1 MSKLLDIQGLRVHFD
16 TLDGPVEALH
26 SVSLSVNEGEIM
38 GVVGESGCGKSVTSL
53 VTIGLA
59 TCDVDDG
66 SITFDGDE
74 LIQRTPQGTERTLSV
89 LKYFSSFFTLGLIF
103 SLFWTFL
110 EPIQGLQI
118 SAVMLI
124 AFSICFVSRRILDAP
139 RSRHEKFMR
148 SIRGNKI
155 SMIFQEP
162 MTALNP
168 LYTVE
173 KQVSE
178 VLRQHDK
185 LDAAESSMGLRIGQ
199 ALVYPATLLSNFVRN
214 DKKAGLQLLGTFFFI
229 FLIHQGGSSDLA
241 LDFLILPVE
250 ILGVAALE
258 ILDIILYIPGLIIT
272 ELIIPSLI
280 FLSEETILGK
290 FAGISDY
297 LDGLEIIV
305 MLFFVFIEYV
315 AARYLAF
322 KVWAYFHL
330 PRVSFLFEK
339 LETVLSKTPQIIV
352 GYVVLFILLWI
363 PFGVLMTIIGSV
375 VILAIPPIQISGFLR
390 LDPAHTGQVVRI
402 LREVKI
408 PNPEVVVKMYP
419 HELSGGMRQR
429 VMIAM
434 MMACE
439 PKLLIADEP
448 TTALDVTIQAQILN
462 LMKDLR
468 DREGTA
474 IMMITHDL
482 GVIAE
487 TCDAVTVMY
496 AGSVVETGSL
506 KQVLGSPRMPYT
518 IGLLHSIPRIK
529 EAGEERV
536 DLPIIPGQVPDPNEE
551 FDGCRFHPRCPF
563 ADDLCRAKPP
573 QMQEVAP
580 GHYAACHHT
589 EVTDNLVLAQEAFSS
604 EEFLQS
610 GVNVQ

>member
-74 LIQRTPQGTERTLSV
+74 LIQKTPQTTERTLSF
-89 LKYFSSFFTLGLIF
+89 LKYFSSFFTLGLIL

-118 SAVMLI
+118 SAVMLT
-124 AFSICFVSRRILDAP
+124 AFSICFVSTRILDAP
-139 RSRHEKFMR
+139 RSKHEKFMR

-173 KQVSE
+173 KQVAE
-178 VLRQHDK
+178 VLKQHNR
-185 LDAAESSMGLRIGQ
+185 LDEADANSAIKIGKAIISPAEMIVDVFRNDWKGALPIIISFLVILAIHQTDNADLILGLIVNKYVGIVFLALILHLIFSNIFTGNTEFTETTLIESIGMEPVTIPSGIRL
-199 ALVYPATLLSNFVRN
+199 ANNWVNSNF
-214 DKKAGLQLLGTFFFI
+214 AFI
-229 FLIHQGGSSDLA
+229 LVSWF
-241 LDFLILPVE
+241 V
-250 ILGVAALE
+250 
-258 ILDIILYIPGLIIT
+258 
-272 ELIIPSLI
+272 
-280 FLSEETILGK
+280 
-290 FAGISDY
+290 
-297 LDGLEIIV
+297 IV
-305 MLFFVFIEYV
+305 V
-315 AARYLAF
+315 
-322 KVWAYFHL
+322 
-330 PRVSFLFEK
+330 
-339 LETVLSKTPQIIV
+339 
-352 GYVVLFILLWI
+352 LLWI
-363 PFGVLMTIIGSV
+363 PYGVLMTIILSV
-375 VILAIPPIQISGFLR
+375 AILAIPPIQISNYFR
-390 LDPAHTGQVVRI
+390 LDSAHTRQVVKI
-402 LREVKI
+402 LKEVKI
-408 PNPEVVVKMYP
+408 PNPESVVKMYP

-448 TTALDVTIQAQILN
+448 TTALDVTIQAQILK

-487 TCDAVTVMY
+487 TCDTVTVMY
-496 AGSVVETGSL
+496 AGRVVETASVTELFANPKHAYTRGLIACTPSL
-506 KQVLGSPRMPYT
+506 SSERK
-518 IGLLHSIPRIK
+518 SI
-529 EAGEERV
+529 
-536 DLPIIPGQVPDPNEE
+536 LPAIPGQVANPSDFVE
-551 FDGCRFHPRCPF
+551 GCRFCQRMERTGETLLKIP
-563 ADDLCRAKPP
+563 DYK
-573 QMQEVAP
+573 EISP
-580 GHYAACHHT
+580 GHWVEMCPICLD
-589 EVTDNLVLAQEAFSS
+589 ENEDKWE
-604 EEFLQS
+604 
-610 GVNVQ
+610 

>member
-1 MSKLLDIQGLRVHFD
+1 LSKLLDIQGLRVHFD

-26 SVSLSVNEGEIM
+26 SVSLSVKEGQIM

-59 TCDVDDG
+59 TCDVDEG
-66 SITFDGDE
+66 SIKFEGNE
-74 LIQRTPQGTERTLSV
+74 LIQKTPQNIQKILSV
-89 LKYFSSFFTLGLIF
+89 LKYFSSFFTIGLIL

-110 EPIQGLQI
+110 EPIQGLQA
-118 SAVMLI
+118 SAIMLTG
-124 AFSICFVSRRILDAP
+124 FSICFISARILDSP
-139 RSRHEKFMR
+139 RNRHEKFMR

-173 KQVSE
+173 KQVAE
-178 VLRQHDK
+178 VLKQHNR
-185 LDAAESSMGLRIGQ
+185 LDDTEINKAIKFGKSIISPAEM
-199 ALVYPATLLSNFVRN
+199 LVRFLRN
-214 DKKAGLQLLGTFFFI
+214 DLKGVLP
-229 FLIHQGGSSDLA
+229 LISL
-241 LDFLILPVE
+241 FVLILIFHQTNNSSVV
-250 ILGVAALE
+250 L
-258 ILDIILYIPGLIIT
+258 GLITNKYAVMVIASAFLWLVFST
-272 ELIIPSLI
+272 LFVERNEDARSLLNQSTGEDILIISIGFIGIIRLI
-280 FLSEETILGK
+280 DDFTRNNYALIVVSWLV
-290 FAGISDY
+290 
-297 LDGLEIIV
+297 II
-305 MLFFVFIEYV
+305 
-315 AARYLAF
+315 
-322 KVWAYFHL
+322 
-330 PRVSFLFEK
+330 
-339 LETVLSKTPQIIV
+339 
-352 GYVVLFILLWI
+352 ILLWI
-363 PFGVLMTIIGSV
+363 PFGVLMTIIFSV
-375 VILAIPPIQISGFLR
+375 AILAIPPIQISNYFN
-390 LDPAHTGQVVRI
+390 LDPAHTRQVVRI

-408 PNPEVVVKMYP
+408 PNPEAVVKMYP

-529 EAGEERV
+529 EVGEERV
-536 DLPIIPGQVPDPNEE
+536 DLPIIPGQVPDPNEK

-563 ADDLCRAKPP
+563 ADDLCRTKPP

-589 EVTDNLVLAQEAFSS
+589 ELTDNLVAAQEAFSS
-604 EEFLQS
+604 EDFLQS

>member
-1 MSKLLDIQGLRVHFD
+1 MTKLLDIQGLRVHFD

-74 LIQRTPQGTERTLSV
+74 LIQKTPQETEKILSI
-89 LKYFSSFFTLGLIF
+89 LKYFSSFFTLGLIL

-118 SAVMLI
+118 SAVMLS
-124 AFSICFVSRRILDAP
+124 AFSVCFVSRRILDAP

-173 KQVSE
+173 KQVAE
-178 VLRQHDK
+178 VLRQHGK
-185 LDAAESSMGLRIGQ
+185 LDDGESSLGLRIGQ
-199 ALVYPATLLSNFVRN
+199 ALAYPASLLSNFVRT
-214 DKKAGLQLLGTFFFI
+214 DMRAGLQLIGAFMFI
-229 FLIHQGGSSDLA
+229 FIAHQSGNTDTILDILTLPISLLIDVFGVL
-241 LDFLILPVE
+241 FLIL
-250 ILGVAALE
+250 
-258 ILDIILYIPGLIIT
+258 DF
-272 ELIIPSLI
+272 IPSIAGSSKNFTYLI
-280 FLSEETILGK
+280 
-290 FAGISDY
+290 Y
-297 LDGLEIIV
+297 VVEIIV
-305 MLFFVFIEYV
+305 SYSVIHFILNVFHDIIE
-315 AARYLAF
+315 
-322 KVWAYFHL
+322 WE
-330 PRVSFLFEK
+330 LFEFF
-339 LETVLSKTPQIIV
+339 EYILSKTPKSLVWYLVI
-352 GYVVLFILLWI
+352 LILLWI

-375 VILAIPPIQISGFLR
+375 TILAIPPIQISGFLR
-390 LDPAHTGQVVRI
+390 LDPAHTRQVVRI

-408 PNPEVVVKMYP
+408 PNPEAVVKMYP

-487 TCDAVTVMY
+487 TCDAVSVMY

-529 EAGEERV
+529 ESGEERV
-536 DLPIIPGQVPDPNEE
+536 DLPIIPGQVPDPNEK

-563 ADDLCRAKPP
+563 ADDLCRTKPP

-589 EVTDNLVLAQEAFSS
+589 EVTDNLVAAQEAFSS

>member
-199 ALVYPATLLSNFVRN
+199 ALVYPATLLSNFVRS
-214 DKKAGLQLLGTFFFI
+214 DMRAGLQLIGAFMFI
-229 FLIHQGGSSDLA
+229 FIVHQSGNTDTILDILTLPISLLIDVFGVL
-241 LDFLILPVE
+241 FLIL
-250 ILGVAALE
+250 
-258 ILDIILYIPGLIIT
+258 DFIPNIAGSSKNIGYLI
-272 ELIIPSLI
+272 
-280 FLSEETILGK
+280 
-290 FAGISDY
+290 Y
-297 LDGLEIIV
+297 LVEIIV
-305 MLFFVFIEYV
+305 VYSVIDFIEWE
-315 AARYLAF
+315 F
-322 KVWAYFHL
+322 L
-330 PRVSFLFEK
+330 PAVFRGEI
-339 LETVLSKTPQIIV
+339 LSKTPKSVVWYIV
-352 GYVVLFILLWI
+352 ILILLWV

-589 EVTDNLVLAQEAFSS
+589 EVTDNVVLAQEAFSS

>member
-26 SVSLSVNEGEIM
+26 SVSLSVKEGQIM

-59 TCDVDDG
+59 TCDVDEG
-66 SITFDGDE
+66 SIKFEGNE
-74 LIQRTPQGTERTLSV
+74 LIQKTPQNIQKILSV
-89 LKYFSSFFTLGLIF
+89 LKYFSSFFTIGLIL

-110 EPIQGLQI
+110 EPIQGLQA
-118 SAVMLI
+118 SAIMLTG
-124 AFSICFVSRRILDAP
+124 FSICFISARILDSP
-139 RSRHEKFMR
+139 RNRHEKFMR

-173 KQVSE
+173 KQVAE
-178 VLRQHDK
+178 VLKQHNR
-185 LDAAESSMGLRIGQ
+185 LDDTEINKAIKFGKSIISPAEM
-199 ALVYPATLLSNFVRN
+199 LVRFLRN
-214 DKKAGLQLLGTFFFI
+214 DLKGVLP
-229 FLIHQGGSSDLA
+229 LISL
-241 LDFLILPVE
+241 FVLILIFHQTNNSSVV
-250 ILGVAALE
+250 L
-258 ILDIILYIPGLIIT
+258 GLITNKYAVMVIASAFLWLVFST
-272 ELIIPSLI
+272 LFVERNEDARSLLKQSTGEDILISIGFIGIIRLI
-280 FLSEETILGK
+280 DDFTRNNYALIVVSWLV
-290 FAGISDY
+290 
-297 LDGLEIIV
+297 II
-305 MLFFVFIEYV
+305 
-315 AARYLAF
+315 
-322 KVWAYFHL
+322 
-330 PRVSFLFEK
+330 
-339 LETVLSKTPQIIV
+339 
-352 GYVVLFILLWI
+352 ILLWI
-363 PFGVLMTIIGSV
+363 PFGVLMTIIFSV
-375 VILAIPPIQISGFLR
+375 AILAIPPIQISNYFN
-390 LDPAHTGQVVRI
+390 LDPAHTRQVVRI

-408 PNPEVVVKMYP
+408 PNPEAVVKMYP

-487 TCDAVTVMY
+487 TCDAVSVMY

-506 KQVLGSPRMPYT
+506 EQVLGSPRMPYT

-563 ADDLCRAKPP
+563 ADELCRTKPP
-573 QMQEVAP
+573 QMLEVSA

-589 EVTDNLVLAQEAFSS
+589 ELTTNLETAQEAFSS

>member
-199 ALVYPATLLSNFVRN
+199 ALVYPATLLSNFVRS
-214 DKKAGLQLLGTFFFI
+214 DMRAGLQLIGAFMFI
-229 FLIHQGGSSDLA
+229 FIVHQSGNTDTILDILTLPISLLIDVFGVL
-241 LDFLILPVE
+241 FLIL
-250 ILGVAALE
+250 
-258 ILDIILYIPGLIIT
+258 DFIPNIAGSSKNIGYLI
-272 ELIIPSLI
+272 
-280 FLSEETILGK
+280 
-290 FAGISDY
+290 Y
-297 LDGLEIIV
+297 LVEIIV
-305 MLFFVFIEYV
+305 VYSVIDFIEWE
-315 AARYLAF
+315 F
-322 KVWAYFHL
+322 L
-330 PRVSFLFEK
+330 PAVFRGDI
-339 LETVLSKTPQIIV
+339 LSKTPKSVVWYIV
-352 GYVVLFILLWI
+352 ILILLWV

-390 LDPAHTGQVVRI
+390 LDPAHTRQVVRI
-402 LREVKI
+402 LKEVKI
-408 PNPEVVVKMYP
+408 PNPEAVVKMYP

-573 QMQEVAP
+573 RMQEVAP

-589 EVTDNLVLAQEAFSS
+589 EVTDNVVLAQEAFSS

>member
-74 LIQRTPQGTERTLSV
+74 LIQRNPQGTERTLSV
-89 LKYFSSFFTLGLIF
+89 LKYFSSFFTLGLIL

-110 EPIQGLQI
+110 EPIKGLQV

-168 LYTVE
+168 LYSVE

-178 VLRQHDK
+178 VLRQHEK
-185 LDAAESSMGLRIGQ
+185 LDTAESSMGLRMGQ
-199 ALVYPATLLSNFVRN
+199 ALFYPATLLSNFVRS
-214 DKKAGLQLLGTFFFI
+214 DMRAGLQLIGAFMFI
-229 FLIHQGGSSDLA
+229 FIVHQSGNTDTI
-241 LDFLILPVE
+241 LDFLILPIKLLVF
-250 ILGVAALE
+250 IIVGF
-258 ILDIILYIPGLIIT
+258 LDVLT
-272 ELIIPSLI
+272 FIPS
-280 FLSEETILGK
+280 FLGLSGNGVLLMQILETIG
-290 FAGISDY
+290 
-297 LDGLEIIV
+297 IIV
-305 MLFFVFIEYV
+305 VIMFTPYDEVVAGTIFFEF
-315 AARYLAF
+315 
-322 KVWAYFHL
+322 AYIGI
-330 PRVSFLFEK
+330 
-339 LETVLSKTPQIIV
+339 SKTPKFAVWYLVI
-352 GYVVLFILLWI
+352 LILLWV

-390 LDPAHTGQVVRI
+390 LDPAHTRQVVRI

-408 PNPEVVVKMYP
+408 PNPEAVVKMYP

-589 EVTDNLVLAQEAFSS
+589 EVTDNLVVAQEAFSS

>member
-1 MSKLLDIQGLRVHFD
+1 MSELLEIDDLRVHFD
-16 TLDGPVEALH
+16 TLDGPIEALH
-26 SVSLSVNEGEIM
+26 SVSFSVKEGQIM

-59 TCDVDDG
+59 TCDVDEG
-66 SITFDGDE
+66 SIKFEGEE
-74 LIQRTPQGTERTLSV
+74 LIQKTPEKTQKILSI
-89 LKYFSSFFTLGLIF
+89 LKYSSSFFTIGLIL
-103 SLFWTFL
+103 SIFWTFL
-110 EPIQGLQI
+110 EPIQGLQASAIMLTGFLICFI
-118 SAVMLI
+118 SA
-124 AFSICFVSRRILDAP
+124 RILDAP
-139 RSRHEKFMR
+139 RSRHDKFMR

-173 KQVSE
+173 KQVAE
-178 VLRQHDK
+178 VLKQHDR
-185 LDAAESSMGLRIGQ
+185 LDNAEINNAIKFGKSIISPAEMLFRLLRNDWKGVLPLITFFLFILILHQTNNASFALGLIANKYIVMIIAAAFVWLGFSTMFVERNEGARSLIKQNTMEAEGI
-199 ALVYPATLLSNFVRN
+199 TLAIVFVGFVRMIDDFTR
-214 DKKAGLQLLGTFFFI
+214 DKYA
-229 FLIHQGGSSDLA
+229 LIVVSWL
-241 LDFLILPVE
+241 V
-250 ILGVAALE
+250 
-258 ILDIILYIPGLIIT
+258 
-272 ELIIPSLI
+272 
-280 FLSEETILGK
+280 
-290 FAGISDY
+290 IS
-297 LDGLEIIV
+297 
-305 MLFFVFIEYV
+305 
-315 AARYLAF
+315 
-322 KVWAYFHL
+322 
-330 PRVSFLFEK
+330 
-339 LETVLSKTPQIIV
+339 
-352 GYVVLFILLWI
+352 ILLWI
-363 PFGVLMTIIGSV
+363 PFGVLMTIIFSV
-375 VILAIPPIQISGFLR
+375 AILAIPPIQISNYFN
-390 LDPAHTGQVVRI
+390 LDPAHTRQVVRI
-402 LREVKI
+402 LKEVRI
-408 PNPEVVVKMYP
+408 PNPEAVVKMYP

-474 IMMITHDL
+474 ILMITHDL

-506 KQVLGSPRMPYT
+506 EQVLGSPRMPYT

-529 EAGEERV
+529 EVGEERV
-536 DLPIIPGQVPDPNEE
+536 NLPIIPGQVPDPNEK
-551 FDGCRFHPRCPF
+551 FYGCRFHPRCPF
-563 ADDLCRAKPP
+563 ADDLCRTKPP
-573 QMQEVAP
+573 QMQEIAP

-589 EVTDNLVLAQEAFSS
+589 ELTDNLVMAQEAFAS

>member
-1 MSKLLDIQGLRVHFD
+1 MSKLLDIEGLRVHFN

-74 LIQRTPQGTERTLSV
+74 LIQKTPQTTERTLSF
-89 LKYFSSFFTLGLIF
+89 LKYFSSFFTLGLIL

-118 SAVMLI
+118 SAVMLT
-124 AFSICFVSRRILDAP
+124 AFSICFVSTRILDAP
-139 RSRHEKFMR
+139 RSKHEKFMR

-173 KQVSE
+173 KQVAE
-178 VLRQHDK
+178 VLKQHNR
-185 LDAAESSMGLRIGQ
+185 LDEADANTAIKIGKAIISPAEMIVDFFRNDWKGVLPIIISFLVILAIHQTDNADLILGLIVNKYVGIVFLALILHLIFSNIFTGNTEFTETTLIEPIGMEPVTIPSGIRL
-199 ALVYPATLLSNFVRN
+199 ANNWVNSNF
-214 DKKAGLQLLGTFFFI
+214 AFI
-229 FLIHQGGSSDLA
+229 LVSWF
-241 LDFLILPVE
+241 V
-250 ILGVAALE
+250 
-258 ILDIILYIPGLIIT
+258 
-272 ELIIPSLI
+272 
-280 FLSEETILGK
+280 
-290 FAGISDY
+290 
-297 LDGLEIIV
+297 IV
-305 MLFFVFIEYV
+305 V
-315 AARYLAF
+315 
-322 KVWAYFHL
+322 
-330 PRVSFLFEK
+330 
-339 LETVLSKTPQIIV
+339 
-352 GYVVLFILLWI
+352 LLWI
-363 PFGVLMTIIGSV
+363 PYGVLMTIILSV
-375 VILAIPPIQISGFLR
+375 AILTIPPIQISNYFR
-390 LDPAHTGQVVRI
+390 LDSAHTRQVVKI
-402 LREVKI
+402 LKEVKI
-408 PNPEVVVKMYP
+408 PNPESVVKMYP

-448 TTALDVTIQAQILN
+448 TTALDVTIQAQILK

-487 TCDAVTVMY
+487 TCDTVTVMY
-496 AGSVVETGSL
+496 AGRVVETASVTELFANPKHAYTRGLIACTPSL
-506 KQVLGSPRMPYT
+506 
-518 IGLLHSIPRIK
+518 
-529 EAGEERV
+529 
-536 DLPIIPGQVPDPNEE
+536 
-551 FDGCRFHPRCPF
+551 
-563 ADDLCRAKPP
+563 
-573 QMQEVAP
+573 
-580 GHYAACHHT
+580 
-589 EVTDNLVLAQEAFSS
+589 SS
-604 EEFLQS
+604 ERKYTSCDS
-610 GVNVQ
+610 GSGSKSFRFCRRM

>member
-1 MSKLLDIQGLRVHFD
+1 MSELLEIDDLRVHFD
-16 TLDGPVEALH
+16 TLDGPIEALH
-26 SVSLSVNEGEIM
+26 SVSFSVKEGQIM

-59 TCDVDDG
+59 TCDVDEG
-66 SITFDGDE
+66 SIKFEGEE
-74 LIQRTPQGTERTLSV
+74 LIQKTPEKTQKILSI
-89 LKYFSSFFTLGLIF
+89 LKYSSSFFTIGLIL
-103 SLFWTFL
+103 SIFWTFL
-110 EPIQGLQI
+110 EPIQGLQA
-118 SAVMLI
+118 SAIMLTC
-124 AFSICFVSRRILDAP
+124 FSICFISARILDAP

-173 KQVSE
+173 KQVAE
-178 VLRQHDK
+178 VLKQHDR
-185 LDAAESSMGLRIGQ
+185 LDDAEINNAIKFGKSIISPAEMLFRLLRNDWKGVLPLITFFLFILILHQTNNASLALGLIANKYVVMIIAAAFVWLGFSTMFVERNEGARSLIKQNTMEAEGI
-199 ALVYPATLLSNFVRN
+199 TLAIVFVGFVRMVDDFTR
-214 DKKAGLQLLGTFFFI
+214 DKYA
-229 FLIHQGGSSDLA
+229 LIVVSWL
-241 LDFLILPVE
+241 V
-250 ILGVAALE
+250 
-258 ILDIILYIPGLIIT
+258 
-272 ELIIPSLI
+272 
-280 FLSEETILGK
+280 
-290 FAGISDY
+290 IS
-297 LDGLEIIV
+297 
-305 MLFFVFIEYV
+305 
-315 AARYLAF
+315 
-322 KVWAYFHL
+322 
-330 PRVSFLFEK
+330 
-339 LETVLSKTPQIIV
+339 
-352 GYVVLFILLWI
+352 ILLWI
-363 PFGVLMTIIGSV
+363 PFGVLMTIIFSV
-375 VILAIPPIQISGFLR
+375 AILALPPIQISNYFN
-390 LDPAHTGQVVRI
+390 LDPAHTRQVVRI
-402 LREVKI
+402 LKEVRI
-408 PNPEVVVKMYP
+408 PNPEAVVKMYP

-474 IMMITHDL
+474 ILMITHDL

-506 KQVLGSPRMPYT
+506 EQVLGSPRMPYT

-529 EAGEERV
+529 EVGEERV
-536 DLPIIPGQVPDPNEE
+536 NLPIIPGQVPDPNEK
-551 FDGCRFHPRCPF
+551 FYGCRFHPRCPF
-563 ADDLCRAKPP
+563 ADDLCRTKPP
-573 QMQEVAP
+573 QMQEIAP

-589 EVTDNLVLAQEAFSS
+589 ELTDNLVMAQEAFAS

>member
-1 MSKLLDIQGLRVHFD
+1 MSELLDIQGLRVHFD

-26 SVSLSVNEGEIM
+26 SVSLSVKEGQIM

-59 TCDVDDG
+59 TCDVDEG
-66 SITFDGDE
+66 SIKFEGNE
-74 LIQRTPQGTERTLSV
+74 LIQKTPQNIQKILSV
-89 LKYFSSFFTLGLIF
+89 LKYSSSFFTIGLIL
-103 SLFWTFL
+103 SLFWTFF
-110 EPIQGLQI
+110 EPIKGLQA
-118 SAVMLI
+118 SAIMLTG
-124 AFSICFVSRRILDAP
+124 FSICFVSARILDSP
-139 RSRHEKFMR
+139 RNRHEKFMR

-173 KQVSE
+173 KQVAE
-178 VLRQHDK
+178 VLKQHNRLVDTEINK
-185 LDAAESSMGLRIGQ
+185 AIKFGKSIISPAEM
-199 ALVYPATLLSNFVRN
+199 LVRFLRN
-214 DKKAGLQLLGTFFFI
+214 DLKGVLP
-229 FLIHQGGSSDLA
+229 LISL
-241 LDFLILPVE
+241 FVLILIFHQTNNSSVV
-250 ILGVAALE
+250 L
-258 ILDIILYIPGLIIT
+258 GLIANKYAVMVIASAFLWLVFSTLFVERNEEARSLFNKSTGEEDILIT
-272 ELIIPSLI
+272 IGYIGIIRLIDDFTRNNYALI
-280 FLSEETILGK
+280 VVSWLV
-290 FAGISDY
+290 
-297 LDGLEIIV
+297 II
-305 MLFFVFIEYV
+305 
-315 AARYLAF
+315 
-322 KVWAYFHL
+322 
-330 PRVSFLFEK
+330 
-339 LETVLSKTPQIIV
+339 
-352 GYVVLFILLWI
+352 ILLWI
-363 PFGVLMTIIGSV
+363 PFGVLMTIIFSV
-375 VILAIPPIQISGFLR
+375 AILAIPPIQISNYFN
-390 LDPAHTGQVVRI
+390 LDPAHTRQVVRI
-402 LREVKI
+402 LKEVRI
-408 PNPEVVVKMYP
+408 PNPEAVVKMYP

-536 DLPIIPGQVPDPNEE
+536 DLPIIPGQVPDPNEK

-563 ADDLCRAKPP
+563 ADDLCKTKPP

-589 EVTDNLVLAQEAFSS
+589 EVTDNLVAAQEAFSS

>member
-74 LIQRTPQGTERTLSV
+74 LIQKTPQTTERTLSF
-89 LKYFSSFFTLGLIF
+89 LKYFSSFFTLGLIL

-118 SAVMLI
+118 SAVMLT
-124 AFSICFVSRRILDAP
+124 AFSICFVSTRILDAP
-139 RSRHEKFMR
+139 RSKHEKFMR

-173 KQVSE
+173 KQVAE
-178 VLRQHDK
+178 VLKQHNR
-185 LDAAESSMGLRIGQ
+185 LDEEDANTAIKIGKAIISPAEMIVDFFRNDWKGALPIIISFLVILAIHQTDNADLILGLIVNKYVGIVFLALILHLIFSNIFTGNTEFTETTLIEPIGMEPVTIPSGIRL
-199 ALVYPATLLSNFVRN
+199 ANNWVHSNF
-214 DKKAGLQLLGTFFFI
+214 AFI
-229 FLIHQGGSSDLA
+229 LVSWF
-241 LDFLILPVE
+241 V
-250 ILGVAALE
+250 
-258 ILDIILYIPGLIIT
+258 
-272 ELIIPSLI
+272 
-280 FLSEETILGK
+280 
-290 FAGISDY
+290 
-297 LDGLEIIV
+297 IIV
-305 MLFFVFIEYV
+305 
-315 AARYLAF
+315 
-322 KVWAYFHL
+322 
-330 PRVSFLFEK
+330 
-339 LETVLSKTPQIIV
+339 
-352 GYVVLFILLWI
+352 LLWI
-363 PFGVLMTIIGSV
+363 PYGVLMTIILSV
-375 VILAIPPIQISGFLR
+375 AILTIPPIQISNYFR
-390 LDPAHTGQVVRI
+390 LDSAHTRQVVKI
-402 LREVKI
+402 LKEVKI
-408 PNPEVVVKMYP
+408 PNPESVVKMYP

-448 TTALDVTIQAQILN
+448 TTALDVTIQAQILK

-487 TCDAVTVMY
+487 TCDTVTVMY
-496 AGSVVETGSL
+496 AGRVVETASVTELFANPKHAYTRGLIACTPSL
-506 KQVLGSPRMPYT
+506 SSERK
-518 IGLLHSIPRIK
+518 SI
-529 EAGEERV
+529 
-536 DLPIIPGQVPDPNEE
+536 LPAIPGQVANPSDFVE
-551 FDGCRFHPRCPF
+551 GCRFCQRMERTGETLLKIPDYKEISSGHWVEMCPICL
-563 ADDLCRAKPP
+563 DENEDRW
-573 QMQEVAP
+573 E
-580 GHYAACHHT
+580 
-589 EVTDNLVLAQEAFSS
+589 
-604 EEFLQS
+604 
-610 GVNVQ
+610 

>member
-26 SVSLSVNEGEIM
+26 SVTLSVNEGEIM

-53 VTIGLA
+53 VSIGLA

-74 LIQRTPQGTERTLSV
+74 LIQKTPQETEKTLSI
-89 LKYFSSFFTLGLIF
+89 LKYFSSFFTLGFIL
-103 SLFWTFL
+103 SLFWTFF
-110 EPIQGLQI
+110 EPIQGLRI
-118 SAVMLI
+118 SAVMLT

-173 KQVSE
+173 KQVAE
-178 VLRQHDK
+178 VLKQHGK
-185 LDAAESSMGLRIGQ
+185 LDDGESSLGLRIGQ
-199 ALVYPATLLSNFVRN
+199 ALSYPATLLSNFVRS
-214 DKKAGLQLLGTFFFI
+214 DMRAGFQLIGAFMFI
-229 FLIHQGGSSDLA
+229 FLVHQTGNTDTILDL
-241 LDFLILPVE
+241 LILPIKFLLFV
-250 ILGVAALE
+250 
-258 ILDIILYIPGLIIT
+258 LYGLIDV
-272 ELIIPSLI
+272 LGIIPS
-280 FLSEETILGK
+280 ILGTSK
-290 FAGISDY
+290 TTDYVIYLIEILVAGAIIYPIMEYIIPRIFFFDKWVFNVINRTPNFLVWY
-297 LDGLEIIV
+297 VVIIV
-305 MLFFVFIEYV
+305 LI
-315 AARYLAF
+315 
-322 KVWAYFHL
+322 
-330 PRVSFLFEK
+330 
-339 LETVLSKTPQIIV
+339 
-352 GYVVLFILLWI
+352 WI

-375 VILAIPPIQISGFLR
+375 AILAIPPIQISGFLR
-390 LDPAHTGQVVRI
+390 LDPAHTRQVVRI
-402 LREVKI
+402 LTEVKI
-408 PNPEVVVKMYP
+408 PNPEAVVKMYP

-529 EAGEERV
+529 EVGEERV
-536 DLPIIPGQVPDPNEE
+536 DLPIIPGQVPDPNEK

-563 ADDLCRAKPP
+563 ADDLCRTKPP

-589 EVTDNLVLAQEAFSS
+589 EVTDNLVAAQEAFSS

>member
-1 MSKLLDIQGLRVHFD
+1 MSNLLNIQNLRVHFD

-26 SVSLSVNEGEIM
+26 SVSLSVKEGEIM

-59 TCDVDDG
+59 SCDVDEG
-66 SITFDGDE
+66 SITFEDKE
-74 LIQRTPQGTERTLSV
+74 LIHEVPEVTVKTLSV
-89 LKYFSSFFTLGLIF
+89 LESISSIAGLTLIVAMLWFFINPSAGCLALVINLLFLAVVMSFIF
-103 SLFWTFL
+103 VINT
-110 EPIQGLQI
+110 P
-118 SAVMLI
+118 
-124 AFSICFVSRRILDAP
+124 
-139 RSRHEKFMR
+139 SRHHEQFLR

-178 VLRQHDK
+178 VLKQHGK
-185 LDAAESSMGLRIGQ
+185 LDAAESSLGLRVGQ
-199 ALVYPATLLSNFVRN
+199 ALAHPATLLTNFVRS
-214 DKKAGLQLLGTFFFI
+214 DMRAGLQLLGAFMFI
-229 FLIHQGGSSDLA
+229 FLVHQSGNSDTILDLLIYPVA
-241 LDFLILPVE
+241 LLGDVAVWLIDV
-250 ILGVAALE
+250 
-258 ILDIILYIPGLIIT
+258 LDIIPDKLGLGKNLSAVMSLGEFILVVILGSVFSTSIT
-272 ELIIPSLI
+272 QTDIFGNFDEIIPNVISR
-280 FLSEETILGK
+280 TPKIL
-290 FAGISDY
+290 
-297 LDGLEIIV
+297 
-305 MLFFVFIEYV
+305 
-315 AARYLAF
+315 
-322 KVWAYFHL
+322 VW
-330 PRVSFLFEK
+330 
-339 LETVLSKTPQIIV
+339 
-352 GYVVLFILLWI
+352 YVVIFILLWI

-375 VILAIPPIQISGFLR
+375 AILAIPPIQISGFLR
-390 LDPAHTGQVVRI
+390 LDPAHRRQVVSI
-402 LREVKI
+402 LKDVRI
-408 PNPEVVVKMYP
+408 PNPEAVVKMYP

-448 TTALDVTIQAQILN
+448 TTALDVTIQAQILG

-487 TCDAVTVMY
+487 TCDAVSVMY

-506 KQVLGSPRMPYT
+506 EQVLGSPRMPYT

-529 EAGEERV
+529 EEGEART
-536 DLPIIPGQVPDPNEE
+536 DLPIIPGQVPDPNTV

-563 ADDLCRAKPP
+563 ADDLCRSTPP
-573 QMQEVAP
+573 PMEQVSE
-580 GHYAACHHT
+580 GHFASCHHT
-589 EVTDNLVLAQEAFSS
+589 ELTVDLETAQQAFSAS
-604 EEFLQS
+604 QFLQS
-610 GVNVQ
+610 EVSVQ

>member
-74 LIQRTPQGTERTLSV
+74 LIQRTPQGTKRTLSV
-89 LKYFSSFFTLGLIF
+89 LKYFSSFFTLGLIL

-110 EPIQGLQI
+110 EPIQGLQV
-118 SAVMLI
+118 SALMLI
-124 AFSICFVSRRILDAP
+124 AFLICFVSRRILDAP

-173 KQVSE
+173 KQVAE
-178 VLRQHDK
+178 VLRQHGK
-185 LDAAESSMGLRIGQ
+185 LDAAESSLGLRIGQ
-199 ALVYPATLLSNFVRN
+199 ALVYPATLLSNFVRS
-214 DKKAGLQLLGTFFFI
+214 DMKAGLQLIGAFMFI
-229 FLIHQGGSSDLA
+229 FVVHQSGNTDTILDILTIPITLLIGVFGVLLDVLA
-241 LDFLILPVE
+241 IIPE
-250 ILGVAALE
+250 ILGMSKTGKLLIQTLE
-258 ILDIILYIPGLIIT
+258 VVG
-272 ELIIPSLI
+272 
-280 FLSEETILGK
+280 
-290 FAGISDY
+290 
-297 LDGLEIIV
+297 IIV
-305 MLFFVFIEYV
+305 VVMITPFDEVAGAAFFEFAFIGI
-315 AARYLAF
+315 
-322 KVWAYFHL
+322 
-330 PRVSFLFEK
+330 
-339 LETVLSKTPQIIV
+339 SKTPKF
-352 GYVVLFILLWI
+352 VVWYLVILILIWI
-363 PFGVLMTIIGSV
+363 PFGVLMTIIASV
-375 VILAIPPIQISGFLR
+375 AILAIPPIQISGFLR
-390 LDPAHTGQVVRI
+390 LDPAHTRQVVRI

-408 PNPEVVVKMYP
+408 PNPEAVVKMYP

-529 EAGEERV
+529 EVGEERV
-536 DLPIIPGQVPDPNEE
+536 DLPIIPGQVPDPNEK

-563 ADDLCRAKPP
+563 ADDLCRTKPP

-589 EVTDNLVLAQEAFSS
+589 EVTDNLVAAQEAFSS

>member
-26 SVSLSVNEGEIM
+26 SVTLSVNEGEIM

-53 VTIGLA
+53 VSIGLA

-74 LIQRTPQGTERTLSV
+74 LIQKTPQETEKILSI
-89 LKYFSSFFTLGLIF
+89 LKYFSSFFTLGFIL
-103 SLFWTFL
+103 SLFWTFF
-110 EPIQGLQI
+110 EPIQGLRI
-118 SAVMLI
+118 SAVMLT

-173 KQVSE
+173 KQVAE
-178 VLRQHDK
+178 VLKQHGK
-185 LDAAESSMGLRIGQ
+185 LDDGESSLGLRIGQ
-199 ALVYPATLLSNFVRN
+199 ALFYPATLLSNFVRS
-214 DKKAGLQLLGTFFFI
+214 DMRAGFQLIGAFMFI
-229 FLIHQGGSSDLA
+229 FLVHQTGNTDTILDL
-241 LDFLILPVE
+241 LILPIKFLLFV
-250 ILGVAALE
+250 
-258 ILDIILYIPGLIIT
+258 LYGLIDV
-272 ELIIPSLI
+272 LGIIPS
-280 FLSEETILGK
+280 ILGTSK
-290 FAGISDY
+290 TTDY
-297 LDGLEIIV
+297 VIYLIEILVAVAIIYPIMEYIIPRIFFFDKWVFNVINRTPNFLVWYVVIIV
-305 MLFFVFIEYV
+305 LI
-315 AARYLAF
+315 
-322 KVWAYFHL
+322 
-330 PRVSFLFEK
+330 
-339 LETVLSKTPQIIV
+339 
-352 GYVVLFILLWI
+352 WI

-375 VILAIPPIQISGFLR
+375 AILAIPPIQISGFLR
-390 LDPAHTGQVVRI
+390 LDPAHTRQVVRI

-408 PNPEVVVKMYP
+408 PNPEAVVKMYP

-529 EAGEERV
+529 EVGEERV
-536 DLPIIPGQVPDPNEE
+536 DLPIIPGQVPDPNEK

-563 ADDLCRAKPP
+563 ADDLCRTKPP

-589 EVTDNLVLAQEAFSS
+589 EVTDNLVAAQEAFSS

>member
-26 SVSLSVNEGEIM
+26 SVTLSVNEGEIM

-53 VTIGLA
+53 VSIGLA

-74 LIQRTPQGTERTLSV
+74 LIQKTPQETEKTLSI
-89 LKYFSSFFTLGLIF
+89 LKYFSSFFTLGFIL
-103 SLFWTFL
+103 SLFWTFF
-110 EPIQGLQI
+110 EPIQGLKI
-118 SAVMLI
+118 SAVMLT

-173 KQVSE
+173 KQVAE
-178 VLRQHDK
+178 VLKQHGK
-185 LDAAESSMGLRIGQ
+185 LDDGESSLGLRIGQ
-199 ALVYPATLLSNFVRN
+199 ALFYPATLLSNFVRS
-214 DKKAGLQLLGTFFFI
+214 DMRAGFQLIGAFMFI
-229 FLIHQGGSSDLA
+229 FLVHQTGNTDTILDL
-241 LDFLILPVE
+241 LILPIKFLLFV
-250 ILGVAALE
+250 
-258 ILDIILYIPGLIIT
+258 LYGLIDV
-272 ELIIPSLI
+272 LGIIPS
-280 FLSEETILGK
+280 ILGTSK
-290 FAGISDY
+290 TTDYVIYLIEILVAGAIIYPINEYIIPRIFFFDKWVFNVINRTPNLLVWY
-297 LDGLEIIV
+297 VVIIV
-305 MLFFVFIEYV
+305 LI
-315 AARYLAF
+315 
-322 KVWAYFHL
+322 
-330 PRVSFLFEK
+330 
-339 LETVLSKTPQIIV
+339 
-352 GYVVLFILLWI
+352 WI

-375 VILAIPPIQISGFLR
+375 AILAIPPIQISGFLR
-390 LDPAHTGQVVRI
+390 LDPAHTRQVVRI
-402 LREVKI
+402 LTEVKI
-408 PNPEVVVKMYP
+408 PNPEAVVKMYP

-529 EAGEERV
+529 ESGEERV
-536 DLPIIPGQVPDPNEE
+536 DLPIIPGQVPDPNEK

-563 ADDLCRAKPP
+563 ADDLCRTKPP

-589 EVTDNLVLAQEAFSS
+589 EVTDNLVAAQEAFSS

>member
-74 LIQRTPQGTERTLSV
+74 LIQKTPQTTERTLSF
-89 LKYFSSFFTLGLIF
+89 LKYFSSFFTLGLIL

-118 SAVMLI
+118 SAVMLT
-124 AFSICFVSRRILDAP
+124 AFSICFVSTRILDAP
-139 RSRHEKFMR
+139 RSKHEKFMR

-173 KQVSE
+173 KQVAE
-178 VLRQHDK
+178 VLKQHNR
-185 LDAAESSMGLRIGQ
+185 LDEADANSAIKIGKAIISPAEMIVDVFRNDWKGALPIIISFLVILAIHQTDNADLILGLIVNKYVGIVFLALILHLIFSNIFTGNTEFTETTLIEPIGMEPVTIPSGIRL
-199 ALVYPATLLSNFVRN
+199 ANNWVNSNF
-214 DKKAGLQLLGTFFFI
+214 AFI
-229 FLIHQGGSSDLA
+229 LVSWF
-241 LDFLILPVE
+241 V
-250 ILGVAALE
+250 
-258 ILDIILYIPGLIIT
+258 
-272 ELIIPSLI
+272 
-280 FLSEETILGK
+280 
-290 FAGISDY
+290 
-297 LDGLEIIV
+297 IIV
-305 MLFFVFIEYV
+305 
-315 AARYLAF
+315 
-322 KVWAYFHL
+322 
-330 PRVSFLFEK
+330 
-339 LETVLSKTPQIIV
+339 
-352 GYVVLFILLWI
+352 LLWI
-363 PFGVLMTIIGSV
+363 PYGVLMTIILSV
-375 VILAIPPIQISGFLR
+375 AILAIPPIQISNYFR
-390 LDPAHTGQVVRI
+390 LDSAHTRQVVKI
-402 LREVKI
+402 LKEVKI
-408 PNPEVVVKMYP
+408 PNPESVVKMYP

-448 TTALDVTIQAQILN
+448 TTALDVTIQAQILK

-487 TCDAVTVMY
+487 TCDTVTVMY
-496 AGSVVETGSL
+496 AGRVVETASVTELFANPKHAYTRGLIACTPSL
-506 KQVLGSPRMPYT
+506 SSERK
-518 IGLLHSIPRIK
+518 SI
-529 EAGEERV
+529 
-536 DLPIIPGQVPDPNEE
+536 LPAIPGQVANPSDFVE
-551 FDGCRFHPRCPF
+551 GCRFCQRMERTGETLLKIP
-563 ADDLCRAKPP
+563 DYK
-573 QMQEVAP
+573 EISP
-580 GHYAACHHT
+580 GHWVEMCPICLD
-589 EVTDNLVLAQEAFSS
+589 ENEDKWE
-604 EEFLQS
+604 
-610 GVNVQ
+610 

>member
-1 MSKLLDIQGLRVHFD
+1 MSELLDIQGLSVHFD

-26 SVSLSVNEGEIM
+26 SVSLSVKEGQIM

-59 TCDVDDG
+59 TCDVDEG
-66 SITFDGDE
+66 SIKFEGNE
-74 LIQRTPQGTERTLSV
+74 LIQKTPQNTQKILSV
-89 LKYFSSFFTLGLIF
+89 LKYSSSFFTIGLIL
-103 SLFWTFL
+103 SLFWTFF
-110 EPIQGLQI
+110 EPIKGLQA
-118 SAVMLI
+118 SAIMLTG
-124 AFSICFVSRRILDAP
+124 FSICFVSARILDSP
-139 RSRHEKFMR
+139 RNRHEKFMR

-173 KQVSE
+173 KQVAE
-178 VLRQHDK
+178 VLKQHNRLVDTEINK
-185 LDAAESSMGLRIGQ
+185 AIKFGKSIISPAEM
-199 ALVYPATLLSNFVRN
+199 LVRFLRN
-214 DKKAGLQLLGTFFFI
+214 DLKGVLP
-229 FLIHQGGSSDLA
+229 LI
-241 LDFLILPVE
+241 
-250 ILGVAALE
+250 
-258 ILDIILYIPGLIIT
+258 
-272 ELIIPSLI
+272 SL
-280 FLSEETILGK
+280 
-290 FAGISDY
+290 
-297 LDGLEIIV
+297 
-305 MLFFVFIEYV
+305 FVFILIIHQTNNASLALGLIANKYV
-315 AARYLAF
+315 LMIIAAAFVWLGFSTLFVERNEGARSIINPKNIIDAEDFALAIAVVGF
-322 KVWAYFHL
+322 VRIIDDFTRNKYALIV
-330 PRVSFLFEK
+330 VSWL
-339 LETVLSKTPQIIV
+339 VIS
-352 GYVVLFILLWI
+352 ILLWI
-363 PFGVLMTIIGSV
+363 PFGVLMTIIFSV
-375 VILAIPPIQISGFLR
+375 AILAIPPIQISNYFN
-390 LDPAHTGQVVRI
+390 LDPAHTRQVVRI
-402 LREVKI
+402 LKEVRI
-408 PNPEVVVKMYP
+408 PNPEAVVKMYP

-529 EAGEERV
+529 EVGEERV
-536 DLPIIPGQVPDPNEE
+536 DLPIIPGQVPDPNEK

-563 ADDLCRAKPP
+563 ADDLCRTKPP

-580 GHYAACHHT
+580 SHYAACHHT
-589 EVTDNLVLAQEAFSS
+589 EVTDNLVAAQEAFSS